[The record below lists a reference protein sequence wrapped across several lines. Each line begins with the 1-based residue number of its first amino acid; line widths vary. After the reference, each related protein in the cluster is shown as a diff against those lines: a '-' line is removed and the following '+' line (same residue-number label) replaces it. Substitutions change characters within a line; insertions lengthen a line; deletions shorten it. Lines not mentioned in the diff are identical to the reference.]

1 MLNQISVFVE
11 NKTGRLAS
19 VMKVLTDNAID
30 IRAMTIA
37 DTTDFGIVRLVV
49 KDADGAL
56 KLLKENGFTANVTQ
70 VAAFS
75 VPDQPGGMY
84 SVIDAFESAG
94 INIEYCYSLV
104 TNKEGRASVAVR
116 VDDNAK
122 AIEVLNAKGIPQI
135 TADDLG

>member
-19 VMKVLTDNAID
+19 VMKVLTDNSID

-49 KDADGAL
+49 KNADAAL
-56 KLLKENGFTANVTQ
+56 KLLKENGFTANITQ

-116 VDDNAK
+116 VDDNDKAAK
-122 AIEVLNAKGIPQI
+122 VLEEKGIPQI
-135 TADDLG
+135 SEEDLG

>member
-19 VMKVLTDNAID
+19 VMKILTDNNID

-37 DTTDFGIVRLVV
+37 DTTDFGIVRFVV
-49 KDADGAL
+49 KNHEEAL
-56 KLLKENGFTANVTQ
+56 KILKDNDCTANATQ
-70 VAAFS
+70 VVAFS

-116 VDDNAK
+116 VDDNDK
-122 AIEVLNAKGIPQI
+122 AIEVLNAKGIGLI
-135 TADDLG
+135 SVDDI

>member
-19 VMKVLTDNAID
+19 VMKILTDNNID

-37 DTTDFGIVRLVV
+37 DTTDFGIVRFVV
-49 KDADGAL
+49 KNYEQAL
-56 KLLKENGFTANVTQ
+56 KILKDNDCTANATQ
-70 VAAFS
+70 VVAFS

-84 SVIDAFESAG
+84 SVIDAFENAG

-116 VDDNAK
+116 VDDNDK
-122 AIEVLNAKGIPQI
+122 AIEVLNTKGIGLI
-135 TADDLG
+135 SVDDI

>member
-19 VMKVLTDNAID
+19 VMQVLTDNSVD

-49 KDADGAL
+49 KNADSAL
-56 KLLKENGFTANVTQ
+56 KLLKENGFTANITQ

-116 VDDNAK
+116 VDDNDK
-122 AIEVLNAKGIPQI
+122 AVKVLEEKGIPQI
-135 TADDLG
+135 SEEDLG

>member
-19 VMKVLTDNAID
+19 VMKILTDNNID

-37 DTTDFGIVRLVV
+37 DTTDFGIVRFVV
-49 KDADGAL
+49 KNHEEAL
-56 KLLKENGFTANVTQ
+56 KILKENECTANVTK
-70 VAAFS
+70 VIAFS
-75 VPDQPGGMY
+75 VPDAPGGMY

-116 VDDNAK
+116 VDDNDK
-122 AIEVLNAKGIPQI
+122 AIEVLNAKGIGLI
-135 TADDLG
+135 SVDDI

>member
-19 VMKVLTDNAID
+19 VMKVLTDNSID

-49 KDADGAL
+49 KDADAAL

-84 SVIDAFESAG
+84 SVIDAFECAG

-104 TNKEGRASVAVR
+104 TNKQGRASVAVR
-116 VDDNAK
+116 VDDNDK
-122 AIEVLNAKGIPQI
+122 AVKVLDEKGIPQI
-135 TADDLG
+135 SEEDLG

>member
-1 MLNQISVFVE
+1 MLEQISVFVE

-19 VMKVLTDNAID
+19 VMKILTDNNID

-37 DTTDFGIVRLVV
+37 DTTDFGIIRLMV
-49 KDADGAL
+49 KEPANAL
-56 KLLKENGFTANVTQ
+56 KILKDNECSAKITQ
-70 VAAFS
+70 VVAFS
-75 VPDQPGGMY
+75 VPDQPGGMF
-84 SVIDAFESAG
+84 SVIDAFESEG

-122 AIEVLNAKGIPQI
+122 AEQVLSAKGIKMI
-135 TADDLG
+135 TAEEL

>member
-19 VMKVLTDNAID
+19 VMKVLTDNNID

-49 KDADGAL
+49 RDADNAL
-56 KLLKENGFTANVTQ
+56 KLLKANDCTANLTKV
-70 VAAFS
+70 VAFS
-75 VPDQPGGMY
+75 VPDQPGGMF

-116 VDDNAK
+116 VDNNDK
-122 AIEVLNAKGIPQI
+122 AIEVLNAKGISLI
-135 TADDLG
+135 SEDDLG

>member
-19 VMKVLTDNAID
+19 VMKVLTDNNTD

-49 KDADGAL
+49 KDAESAL
-56 KLLKENGFTANVTQ
+56 KLLKENGFTANLTQ

-122 AIEVLNAKGIPQI
+122 AIEVLEAKGIPQI
-135 TADDLG
+135 SAEDLG

>member
-19 VMKVLTDNAID
+19 VMKVLTDNSIY

-49 KDADGAL
+49 KDADAAL
-56 KLLKENGFTANVTQ
+56 KLLKENGCTANITKV
-70 VAAFS
+70 VAFS

-116 VDDNAK
+116 VDDNDK
-122 AIEVLNAKGIPQI
+122 AVKVLEDKGIPQI
-135 TADDLG
+135 SEEDLG

>member
-19 VMKVLTDNAID
+19 VMKILNDNNID

-37 DTTDFGIVRLVV
+37 DTTDFGIVRFVV
-49 KDADGAL
+49 KDYKQAL
-56 KLLKENGFTANVTQ
+56 KILKDNDCTANSTKVI
-70 VAAFS
+70 AFS
-75 VPDQPGGMY
+75 VPDVPGGMY
-84 SVIDAFESAG
+84 GVIDAFESAG

-116 VDDNAK
+116 VDNNDK
-122 AIEVLNAKGIPQI
+122 AVEVLSSKGIAQI
-135 TADDLG
+135 TVDDI